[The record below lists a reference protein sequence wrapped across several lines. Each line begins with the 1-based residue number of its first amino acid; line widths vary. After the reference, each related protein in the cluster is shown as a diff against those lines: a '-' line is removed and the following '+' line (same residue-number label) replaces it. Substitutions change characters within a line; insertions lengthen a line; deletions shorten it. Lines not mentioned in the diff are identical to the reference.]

1 VGSGWRGGIEASRE
15 SDLKERAENLITHYW
30 FPSAMDFLKNH
41 TKNVLWNSLNK
52 AKPST
57 HRN

>member
-41 TKNVLWNSLNK
+41 TKNEL
-52 AKPST
+52 
-57 HRN
+57 